1 MADNVL
7 AELKRKM
14 DRQRNVGTRGLTER
28 QRAAAQADMQA
39 NQVIYDQSVNPD
51 ANYGAPAPTH
61 LEDDP
66 SIMQMWGGQQLT
78 SPQGSGLDFGNRAPV
93 MSAQPMAQQ
102 PSQQL
107 LPGQYDFTQV
117 QTNAAGPAIG
127 AMNMNN
133 QRLLGQEQDRRRQ
146 DAMLSQF
153 NGDPMRQELMQA
165 LVQTRDPQQRRA
177 IISQLRA
184 LQ

>member
-14 DRQRNVGTRGLTER
+14 DRQRSVGTRGLTER

-93 MSAQPMAQQ
+93 MSAQPMAPVQAAF
-102 PSQQL
+102 PAGGYDYSSSS
-107 LPGQYDFTQV
+107 LPRLGTEV
-117 QTNAAGPAIG
+117 G

-133 QRLLGQEQDRRRQ
+133 QRLRESEMLRQ
-146 DAMLSQF
+146 RESAMLAQY
-153 NGDPMRQELMQA
+153 GEDPMRQELMQA
-165 LVQTRDPQQRRA
+165 LVATRDPQQRRA